1 MTTIT
6 GDRVI
11 ATESKKF
18 KNFTDWFDELL
29 LNSRIADSRY
39 PVKGFIVYLENGKYV
54 MDRVSRKLE
63 EKLEKDGHKP
73 MLFPLVATE
82 ENFGKEAEH
91 IKGFRQ
97 EVFTITRGGEEDSQL
112 ILRPTSETIMYP
124 MFSIW
129 IKSYADLPLK
139 VHQSCEIYRYETK
152 ATRPLLRVREI
163 PWNEAHTVHESPEDA
178 ERQFR
183 AAINIYREVLE
194 ELGIA
199 FLLLKRPDFDKFAGA
214 EYSVAFDAWNPD
226 GKVNQVATVHNL
238 GTNFSRVFDIKFE
251 KRDGGK
257 EYGWQ
262 LCYGMGFSRVL
273 AAIIAQHGDDVGP
286 CFSPEIAPTQ
296 IAIIPIPFKGREE
309 DVIKYSREIF
319 EVVREKYRAVLDD
332 RKDVTPGEKF
342 YHWERMGVPIRLEI
356 GPKEAESGTVT
367 LMRRDLR
374 ERMVVRTKDLL
385 ETLKKI
391 VEEMPKIFLERSRQI
406 LQSMI
411 VDCYT
416 LSEASEAI
424 ENRKIVR
431 ACWCGSI
438 ECAEVIKEKVGG
450 EIRGHRY
457 DTREE
462 PFSGCISCGKK
473 SSYVIYIAR
482 AY

>member
-1 MTTIT
+1 ME
-6 GDRVI
+6 RV
-11 ATESKKF
+11 
-18 KNFTDWFDELL
+18 
-29 LNSRIADSRY
+29 R
-39 PVKGFIVYLENGKYV
+39 
-54 MDRVSRKLE
+54 RKLE
-63 EKLEKDGHKP
+63 EKLEKDGHRP
-73 MLFPLVATE
+73 MLFPIVATE

-97 EVFTITRGGEEDSQL
+97 EVFTITRGDDESSL
-112 ILRPTSETIMYP
+112 ILRPTSETIIYP

-178 ERQFR
+178 ERQFKK
-183 AAINIYREVLE
+183 AVQIYSEVLE

-199 FLLLKRPDFDKFAGA
+199 FLLLRRPDFDKFAGA
-214 EYSVAFDAWNPD
+214 DYSVAFDSWNPD

-238 GTNFSRVFDIKFE
+238 GTNFSRVFDIVFE

-257 EYGWQ
+257 EFGWQ

-273 AAIIAQHGDDVGP
+273 AAIIAHHGDDVGP
-286 CFSPEIAPTQ
+286 CFPPEVAPIQ
-296 IAIIPIPFKGREE
+296 VAIIPIPFKGREE
-309 DVIKYSREIF
+309 DVVNYSRGIYEAI
-319 EVVREKYRAVLDD
+319 REKYRVILDD

-342 YHWERMGVPIRLEI
+342 YYWERMGVPIRLEI
-356 GPKEAESGTVT
+356 GPREVESQTIT

-374 ERMVVRTKDLL
+374 ERMNIKYEEL
-385 ETLKKI
+385 EKEINKI
-391 VEEMPKIFLERSRQI
+391 FIEMPKIFLKRSRQI
-406 LQSMI
+406 LEKMI
-411 VDCYT
+411 TNCYS
-416 LSEASEAI
+416 LEEAAEAI
-424 ENRKIVR
+424 ENKKIVR

-438 ECAEVIKEKVGG
+438 ECADVIKTKVGG
-450 EIRGHRY
+450 EIRGYRY
-457 DTREE
+457 DIQEK
-462 PFSGCISCGKK
+462 PFSSCISCGKN

>member
-1 MTTIT
+1 
-6 GDRVI
+6 
-11 ATESKKF
+11 
-18 KNFTDWFDELL
+18 
-29 LNSRIADSRY
+29 
-39 PVKGFIVYLENGKYV
+39 
-54 MDRVSRKLE
+54 MDRISRKLE
-63 EKLEKDGHKP
+63 EKLERDGHKP
-73 MLFPLVATE
+73 MLFPIVATE
-82 ENFGKEAEH
+82 ENFSKEAEH

-97 EVFTITRGGEEDSQL
+97 EVFTISRGGDEGSQL

-124 MFSIW
+124 MFSVW

-163 PWNEAHTVHESPEDA
+163 PWNEAHTVHESLEDA
-178 ERQFR
+178 ERQFKT
-183 AAINIYREVLE
+183 AVEIYSEVLE

-214 EYSVAFDAWNPD
+214 EYSVAFDTWNPD

-238 GTNFSRVFDIKFE
+238 GTNFSRVFDISFE

-273 AAIIAQHGDDVGP
+273 AAIIAHHGDDVGP
-286 CFSPEIAPTQ
+286 CFPPEVAPTQ
-296 IAIIPIPFKGREE
+296 IAIIPIPFKGRED
-309 DVIKYSREIF
+309 DVLKYSREILQI
-319 EVVREKYRAVLDD
+319 VKEKYRAVLDD

-356 GPKEAESGTVT
+356 GPKEVETNTVT
-367 LMRRDLR
+367 IMRRDLR
-374 ERMVVRTKDLL
+374 ERKTIKVEDLMSMI
-385 ETLKKI
+385 EKI
-391 VEEMPKIFLERSRQI
+391 ILEMPKIFLERSKQT

-411 VDCYT
+411 INCYT
-416 LSEASEAI
+416 LDEAAEAI

-438 ECAEVIKEKVGG
+438 ECAETIKNRVGG

-457 DTREE
+457 DVREE
-462 PFSGCISCGKK
+462 VFSTCISCGKG
-473 SSYVIYIAR
+473 SISVIYIAR

>member
-1 MTTIT
+1 
-6 GDRVI
+6 
-11 ATESKKF
+11 
-18 KNFTDWFDELL
+18 
-29 LNSRIADSRY
+29 
-39 PVKGFIVYLENGKYV
+39 

-63 EKLEKDGHKP
+63 EKLERDGHKR
-73 MLFPLVATE
+73 MLFPIVATE

-91 IKGFRQ
+91 IKGFKQ
-97 EVFTITRGGEEDSQL
+97 EVFKISRGSEEGSQL

-163 PWNEAHTVHESPEDA
+163 PWNEAHTVHESYEDA
-178 ERQFR
+178 EKQFKVAVR
-183 AAINIYREVLE
+183 IYSEVLE

-214 EYSVAFDAWNPD
+214 EYSVAFDTWNPD

-238 GTNFSRVFDIKFE
+238 GTNFSKVFDISFE

-273 AAIIAQHGDDVGP
+273 AAIIAHHGDDVGP
-286 CFSPEIAPTQ
+286 CFPPEIAPTQ
-296 IAIIPIPFKGREE
+296 IAIIPIPFKGKE
-309 DVIKYSREIF
+309 DDVLKYSTEVFEI
-319 EVVREKYRAVLDD
+319 VREKYRAVLDD

-342 YHWERMGVPIRLEI
+342 YHWERMGTPIRLEI
-356 GPKEAESGTVT
+356 GPKEVESRTIT

-374 ERMVVRTKDLL
+374 ERKIVKIEDLL
-385 ETLKKI
+385 DTLEKI
-391 VEEMPKIFLERSRQI
+391 TVEMPKIFLERSKQI
-406 LQSMI
+406 LQDMI
-411 VDCYT
+411 VNCYT
-416 LSEASEAI
+416 MSEAAEAI

-438 ECAEVIKEKVGG
+438 ECADTIKNKVGG

-457 DTREE
+457 DIHEE
-462 PFSGCISCGKK
+462 AFSGCISCGKN